1 MLDTLSDIESKIA
14 IENEYNTIS
23 TVCDS
28 SGISATPLND
38 MDWSGKILYINTVDE
53 SVTTTSKTT
62 SK

>member
-38 MDWSGKILYINTVDE
+38 MDWSGKNIYQYCR
-53 SVTTTSKTT
+53 
-62 SK
+62 